1 MLKNLLIL
9 AIILVVAKL
18 LGVSHIAVSVITA
31 IWGVCVAI
39 GTGIVGLL
47 MVIA

>member
-18 LGVSHIAVSVITA
+18 LGVSHILVSIITA
-31 IWGVCVAI
+31 VWGVVVAI
-39 GTGIVGLL
+39 GTGVLGLL
-47 MVIA
+47 MVVA